1 MRLTLSRG
9 SVLSEIKESFITFH
23 YAEKIKSDLIIT
35 ASLLEALTDM
45 TDEEIVGAEKLLVA
59 YFNALIKEVNI
70 ATNASKVQGFQEVST
85 KLEEAIQQTRQHNYT
100 NAERLVSEAVSITT
114 TNGSRAI
121 QVLKEKS
128 LI

>member
-1 MRLTLSRG
+1 M
-9 SVLSEIKESFITFH
+9 EIRKSFITFH

-45 TDEEIVGAEKLLVA
+45 TDEEIIGAEKLLLS

-70 ATNASKVQGFQEVST
+70 ATNASKVQGFQGVSE
-85 KLEEAIQQTRQHNYT
+85 KLEEAAQQTRQHNYT
-100 NAERLVSEAVSITT
+100 NAERLVSEAVSIAT
-114 TNGSRAI
+114 TNGTPAI
-121 QVLKEKS
+121 QVLKKKN